1 MVTSASKYIDNL
13 IYDRTVQDIQEMT
26 TKAYIDYQDLNRI
39 ELAIKWV
46 SHVLNQ
52 YGYRNATHN
61 KVNWHP
67 EDRRTDSEME
77 RLRKNIA
84 AIRAAYY
91 TLPSTPQTPERIIYT
106 SIYQANFIEQI
117 IHDIGVLV
125 ERSSPGMQHF
135 DFKVGTR
142 ALGNREVKL

>member
-1 MVTSASKYIDNL
+1 MSKYIDNL

-46 SHVLNQ
+46 SHILNQ
-52 YGYRNATHN
+52 YGYRNATHT

-91 TLPSTPQTPERIIYT
+91 TLPSTPQTPERITYT

>member
-1 MVTSASKYIDNL
+1 
-13 IYDRTVQDIQEMT
+13 MT

-46 SHVLNQ
+46 SHILNQ

-91 TLPSTPQTPERIIYT
+91 TLPSTPQTPERITYT

>member
-1 MVTSASKYIDNL
+1 MSKYIDNL

-46 SHVLNQ
+46 SHILNQ

-91 TLPSTPQTPERIIYT
+91 TPPSTPQTPERITYT

>member
-1 MVTSASKYIDNL
+1 MSKYIDNL
-13 IYDRTVQDIQEMT
+13 IYDRTVQDVQELT
-26 TKAYIDYQDLNRI
+26 AKAYIDYQDLNRI
-39 ELAIKWV
+39 ELAITWV

-52 YGYRNATHN
+52 YGYRNVTHN
-61 KVNWHP
+61 QVNWRP

-91 TLPSTPQTPERIIYT
+91 TPPSTPQTPERITYT

-125 ERSSPGMQHF
+125 EQASPGMQHVA
-135 DFKVGTR
+135 FKLGTR
-142 ALGNREVKL
+142 AFGNREVKL

>member
-1 MVTSASKYIDNL
+1 MSEYIDNL

-91 TLPSTPQTPERIIYT
+91 TPPSTPQTPERITYT

-125 ERSSPGMQHF
+125 EQASPGMQHF

>member
-1 MVTSASKYIDNL
+1 
-13 IYDRTVQDIQEMT
+13 
-26 TKAYIDYQDLNRI
+26 
-39 ELAIKWV
+39 
-46 SHVLNQ
+46 
-52 YGYRNATHN
+52 
-61 KVNWHP
+61 
-67 EDRRTDSEME
+67 ME

-91 TLPSTPQTPERIIYT
+91 TLPSTPQTPERITYT

-142 ALGNREVKL
+142 ALGNREVTL

>member
-1 MVTSASKYIDNL
+1 MSKYIDNL

-46 SHVLNQ
+46 SHILNQ

-91 TLPSTPQTPERIIYT
+91 TLPSAPQTPERITYT

>member
-1 MVTSASKYIDNL
+1 
-13 IYDRTVQDIQEMT
+13 MT

-52 YGYRNATHN
+52 YGYRNETHN
-61 KVNWHP
+61 KVNWKP

-77 RLRKNIA
+77 RLRDNLA

-91 TLPSTPQTPERIIYT
+91 TPSSTPQTPERITYT

>member
-1 MVTSASKYIDNL
+1 MSKYIDNL

-46 SHVLNQ
+46 SHILNQ

-67 EDRRTDSEME
+67 EDRRDGTPAEEHSGNPGSLLHAAQYAADAGAYHIYIYLPGKLYRTD
-77 RLRKNIA
+77 
-84 AIRAAYY
+84 Y
-91 TLPSTPQTPERIIYT
+91 P
-106 SIYQANFIEQI
+106 
-117 IHDIGVLV
+117 
-125 ERSSPGMQHF
+125 
-135 DFKVGTR
+135 
-142 ALGNREVKL
+142 

>member
-1 MVTSASKYIDNL
+1 MSKYIDNL
-13 IYDRTVQDIQEMT
+13 IYDRTVQDVQDMS

-52 YGYRNATHN
+52 YGYRNETHN
-61 KVNWHP
+61 KVNWKP

-77 RLRKNIA
+77 RLRDNLA

-91 TLPSTPQTPERIIYT
+91 TPSSTPQTPERITYT

>member
-1 MVTSASKYIDNL
+1 MSKYIDNL
-13 IYDRTVQDIQEMT
+13 IYDRTVQDVQDMT

-52 YGYRNATHN
+52 YGYRNETHN
-61 KVNWHP
+61 KVNWKP

-77 RLRKNIA
+77 RLRDNLA

-91 TLPSTPQTPERIIYT
+91 TPSSTPQTPERITYT

>member
-1 MVTSASKYIDNL
+1 MSKYIDNL
-13 IYDRTVQDIQEMT
+13 IYDRTVQDVQDMT

-52 YGYRNATHN
+52 YGYRNETHN
-61 KVNWHP
+61 KVNWKP

-77 RLRKNIA
+77 RLRDNLA

-91 TLPSTPQTPERIIYT
+91 TPSSTPQTPERITYT

-135 DFKVGTR
+135 EFKVGTR

>member
-1 MVTSASKYIDNL
+1 MSKYIDNL

-91 TLPSTPQTPERIIYT
+91 TPPSTPQTPERITGKLYRT
-106 SIYQANFIEQI
+106 DYPR
-117 IHDIGVLV
+117 HW
-125 ERSSPGMQHF
+125 
-135 DFKVGTR
+135 R
-142 ALGNREVKL
+142 AGRTGLSGYAAF

>member
-1 MVTSASKYIDNL
+1 MSKYIDNL

-91 TLPSTPQTPERIIYT
+91 TLPSTPQTPERITYT

-125 ERSSPGMQHF
+125 ERSSPGMQPF

>member
-1 MVTSASKYIDNL
+1 MSKYIDNL

-46 SHVLNQ
+46 SHILNQ

-91 TLPSTPQTPERIIYT
+91 TLPSTPQTPERITYT

-142 ALGNREVKL
+142 ALGNREVNL

>member
-1 MVTSASKYIDNL
+1 MSKYIDNL

-52 YGYRNATHN
+52 YGYRNETHN
-61 KVNWHP
+61 KVNWKP

-77 RLRKNIA
+77 RLRDNLA

-91 TLPSTPQTPERIIYT
+91 TPSSTPQTPERITYT

>member
-1 MVTSASKYIDNL
+1 MNKYIDNL

-52 YGYRNATHN
+52 YGYRNATRN

-67 EDRRTDSEME
+67 EDRRTDREME

-91 TLPSTPQTPERIIYT
+91 TPPSTPQTPERITYT

-125 ERSSPGMQHF
+125 EQASPGMQHVA
-135 DFKVGTR
+135 FKLGTR
-142 ALGNREVKL
+142 AFGNREVKL

>member
-1 MVTSASKYIDNL
+1 MSKYIDNL

-46 SHVLNQ
+46 SHILNQ

-91 TLPSTPQTPERIIYT
+91 TLPSTPQTPERITYT